1 MINILNSLIEIINK
15 NLAELDINL
24 KVNKDFILIG
34 PESELE
40 SIIVVTLLAS
50 IEDDLRIKF
59 SIETDLFEIIN
70 KLKYDNIT
78 IENLASEL
86 N

>member
-1 MINILNSLIEIINK
+1 MNDLLDILIEIINK
-15 NLAELDINL
+15 NLKELDINL

-40 SIIVVTLLAS
+40 SIIIVTLLAS
-50 IEDDLRIKF
+50 IEDDLQFKYEIQ
-59 SIETDLFEIIN
+59 TDLFELIN
-70 KLKYDNIT
+70 RLTYDNIT
-78 IENLASEL
+78 IENIASEM